1 MSISQ
6 TCRHTD
12 VHPYVHLHIISTS
25 NIPATPWHS
34 FWPKH
39 RSKQQ
44 QVGHYIHGCTEFS
57 KESSSYPNFVNDQ
70 PFVSTNRGNYILML
84 TPDR

>member
-25 NIPATPWHS
+25 NIPATPWHG

-44 QVGHYIHGCTEFS
+44 QVGHYMVVLNSLRNPVHT
-57 KESSSYPNFVNDQ
+57 Q
-70 PFVSTNRGNYILML
+70 IL
-84 TPDR
+84 